1 MSLVDRAKN
10 ILISPASEWEAIA
23 KEPATVGGLF
33 TGYAIPM
40 MLLPLVGQIIGLGL
54 LGIGAEGYALMG
66 LGTIGVM
73 GAAIIGAIGLGLGI
87 VLLYAMIFAVKA
99 ISPSFNGNSDMV
111 QAAKLMVYASTP
123 SWVAGLISPV
133 LGALGGLVGLAA
145 IAYVV
150 YLLYIGVKPVLEVP
164 QEKSA
169 GFTVVIVLIYIVL
182 TVVLSMVI
190 FGLLLTTVLGG
201 AMMAGAAS
209 TAM

>member
-10 ILISPASEWEAIA
+10 ILLSPASEWEAIA

-40 MLLPLVGQIIGLGL
+40 MLLPLIGQIVGLGL

-123 SWVAGLISPV
+123 SWVAGLISPA

-145 IAYVV
+145 VAYVV

-182 TVVLSMVI
+182 TVVLSMLI
-190 FGLLLTTVLGG
+190 FGLLLTTIMGG

-209 TAM
+209 GGM

>member
-10 ILISPASEWEAIA
+10 ILLSPATEWDAIA

-33 TGYAIPM
+33 TGYAIPL
-40 MLLPLVGQIIGLGL
+40 MLLPLIGQIVGLGL

-66 LGTIGVM
+66 LGTIGIM
-73 GAAIIGAIGLGLGI
+73 GAAIVGAIGLGLGI
-87 VLLYAMIFAVKA
+87 LLLYAMIFAVKA

-123 SWVAGLISPV
+123 SWVAGLITPS

-145 IAYVV
+145 VAYVV
-150 YLLYIGVKPVLEVP
+150 YLLYIGVRSMLEVP

-182 TVVLSMVI
+182 TVVLSMVV
-190 FGLLLTTVLGG
+190 FGLLLTTVMGG